1 MASDSLLSP
10 SSAPAAS
17 PAPTEH
23 VDAAEEHTETAAA
36 TVVVDPPLMKLAVEL
51 RLQTLGYVLVN
62 EEGAALIVKIG
73 SHASGKPRMVHL
85 KKNFDQ
91 VHLPPLADTLDMCAV
106 SKALVGEVRDVFFGQ
121 NIFDLTG
128 GMRWLRGI
136 HPDFLPLVRNARL
149 DIFLRSQSSSSV
161 SEVVALVDFI
171 RTHCR
176 VKTMRVRFQTLV
188 LNNQGEEFFQGEKF
202 RRLPDVVALSQFR
215 GVKALVVIEHLG
227 TVVEAAW
234 LKAIMGRV

>member
-23 VDAAEEHTETAAA
+23 VDVAEEHTETAAA

-136 HPDFLPLVRNARL
+136 TRTSYPLSAMPGSTSSCGHSPR
-149 DIFLRSQSSSSV
+149 LRSRKLLLSLTSFEHIVGS
-161 SEVVALVDFI
+161 
-171 RTHCR
+171 
-176 VKTMRVRFQTLV
+176 
-188 LNNQGEEFFQGEKF
+188 
-202 RRLPDVVALSQFR
+202 RR
-215 GVKALVVIEHLG
+215 
-227 TVVEAAW
+227 
-234 LKAIMGRV
+234 